1 MIARTSDIPIK
12 YASTLYQSFP
22 VAIIGAADDA
32 PTEPADLEGRTIGTP
47 GMVFL
52 TGGIWLIWMFNR
64 EMRARH
70 AY

>member
-1 MIARTSDIPIK
+1 MRRYKFRNLVFDC
-12 YASTLYQSFP
+12 L
-22 VAIIGAADDA
+22 
-32 PTEPADLEGRTIGTP
+32 
-47 GMVFL
+47 MVFL